1 MAKDKMQTFKYICIT
16 IILLVAILT
25 LLVGCNI
32 EKQIKVEY
40 IIDGQTYC
48 EKEYENKIE
57 LPDTPE
63 KTGTYFDGWYI
74 DSDCSIK
81 YNGKNLKN
89 QNSVKLYGKFI
100 YNKYVIDYYIFNEIY
115 STEVLDSIDNLQIA
129 IPLEKDGYQF
139 NGWFLND
146 ILVNSSNLK
155 NYINSFDNYKIYAN
169 YTCLHT
175 KLSDEFIVGATCT
188 QDGMW
193 CNKCLTCDKVFEL
206 RPAEKLGHTKEN
218 KISYNKQQH
227 WSYCIRCDY
236 KFDIQLHTL
245 SNADNCKYC
254 EYYVVDIPM
263 FGSAITSLAK
273 REDITPFDNIAGA
286 FNGNLEMTAINIGQG
301 DCIFIKFP
309 DGKTMVMDSGSTIQF
324 GGNNYDRLVE
334 ILTRYNVQ
342 QIDYLFITHSDYD
355 HIRYMENILNDYQIK
370 NVYLPKVA
378 DNVTNTYEDVIKAV
392 AKETYINNGTKVK
405 AKVRY
410 NIGDFQIAGNG
421 WRMRCYTYL
430 SKDYPVVTKSSA
442 SSPTATGANASHI
455 KNSLSPICLL
465 EYAGRTIVLTGD
477 SNEYNEKYLIQ
488 RNVFDGV
495 DADILKVAHHG
506 SKTSTTGEFLASVK
520 CEYAILSYGTNS
532 YGHPTSEVLDRLQ
545 SFNYINVYHTKEDGN
560 ITVNIAGN
568 GNINICTQ
576 NETNNNALK
585 IIVLQMLSAENYC
598 LCYGNKRIYYI

>member
-1 MAKDKMQTFKYICIT
+1 
-16 IILLVAILT
+16 
-25 LLVGCNI
+25 
-32 EKQIKVEY
+32 
-40 IIDGQTYC
+40 
-48 EKEYENKIE
+48 
-57 LPDTPE
+57 
-63 KTGTYFDGWYI
+63 
-74 DSDCSIK
+74 
-81 YNGKNLKN
+81 
-89 QNSVKLYGKFI
+89 
-100 YNKYVIDYYIFNEIY
+100 
-115 STEVLDSIDNLQIA
+115 
-129 IPLEKDGYQF
+129 
-139 NGWFLND
+139 
-146 ILVNSSNLK
+146 
-155 NYINSFDNYKIYAN
+155 
-169 YTCLHT
+169 
-175 KLSDEFIVGATCT
+175 
-188 QDGMW
+188 
-193 CNKCLTCDKVFEL
+193 
-206 RPAEKLGHTKEN
+206 
-218 KISYNKQQH
+218 
-227 WSYCIRCDY
+227 
-236 KFDIQLHTL
+236 
-245 SNADNCKYC
+245 
-254 EYYVVDIPM
+254 
-263 FGSAITSLAK
+263 
-273 REDITPFDNIAGA
+273 
-286 FNGNLEMTAINIGQG
+286 
-301 DCIFIKFP
+301 
-309 DGKTMVMDSGSTIQF
+309 
-324 GGNNYDRLVE
+324 
-334 ILTRYNVQ
+334 
-342 QIDYLFITHSDYD
+342 
-355 HIRYMENILNDYQIK
+355 MENILNDYQIK

-520 CEYAILSYGTNS
+520 CEYAILSYGTNG